1 MPGAGALDQRITFE
15 ARTEDAN
22 GDPLGP
28 WAPQF
33 TVWAQ
38 LVWLRGSEGAL
49 QQRLEGKQPV
59 AIVVRSSSST
69 RAINTAWRAVNAREP
84 EQKFNITAVSPAKEQ
99 GFIDVLA
106 TMGGATG

>member
-1 MPGAGALDQRITFE
+1 MPGAGDLRDRITFE
-15 ARTEDAN
+15 ARGEDAN

-38 LVWLRGSEGAL
+38 LVWLRGSEAAL

-69 RAINTAWRAVNAREP
+69 RAINTAWRAVNARDP
-84 EQKFNITAVSPAKEQ
+84 EQKFNLTSVSPAKEA
-99 GFIDVLA
+99 GFLDILA
-106 TMGGATG
+106 VMGGATG